1 MKVFVQGKNMN
12 VTRGI
17 HQFVNRKV
25 KQTIAKI
32 GQRVVAVRVYIENVA
47 RKKNDPN
54 GSKAT
59 VMLEIPGKDIVV
71 KQKAHDTYL
80 AIGEAIKGAGRQLRK
95 LKDKRLTLSRKETEE
110 DEQ

>member
-12 VTRGI
+12 VTQGLQ
-17 HQFVNRKV
+17 QFVNKKV
-25 KQTIAKI
+25 KQTIAKL

-59 VMLEIPGKDIVV
+59 VMVEVPGKDIVV
-71 KQKAHDTYL
+71 KQNAHDTYL
-80 AIGEAIKGAGRQLRK
+80 AIGDAINGAKRQLRK
-95 LKDKRLTLSRKETEE
+95 KKDKRLTLTRNKSK
-110 DEQ
+110 QL